1 MNMKSRKK
9 NGAVMKV
16 SVVFF
21 LIANFIWL
29 GLPVGMAVLWS
40 MVDPAHPWS
49 FPDIFP
55 NSLSFTR
62 WVNMWQT
69 TSLPDAMFN
78 SYSIALTV
86 ALLSLL
92 LALPTAYAFGR
103 IPFRGKGIAE
113 VLTLIPLVIPGMLIG
128 IFFSAMILQLNI
140 DNTFISIVTGHT
152 VLALPYAIRI
162 LSAGFRAV
170 PQEMIDASR
179 DLGSNRWAT
188 FRNAYLPFL
197 RSAILA
203 TLILCFVRSLEEF
216 SVSYVLGSPDFI
228 TIPTILYSYLGYAF
242 VRPDAAVVSM
252 ILIIPN
258 IILMIF
264 IERMLKDNYSAESTG
279 KY

>member
-1 MNMKSRKK
+1 MNVNNPKQR
-9 NGAVMKV
+9 GAVIRV
-16 SVVFF
+16 SVLFF
-21 LIANFIWL
+21 LVANFIWL

-55 NSLSFTR
+55 KSLSFTR
-62 WVNMWQT
+62 WVSMWQT
-69 TSLPDAMFN
+69 TSLSDAIFN
-78 SYSIALTV
+78 SYSIALAV
-86 ALLSLL
+86 APLSLL
-92 LALPTAYAFGR
+92 LAFPTAYAFGR
-103 IPFRGKGIAE
+103 IPFRGKAIAE
-113 VLTLIPLVIPGMLIG
+113 VLTLIPLVMPGMLIG
-128 IFFSAMILQLNI
+128 IFFSAMILQLDI
-140 DNTFISIVTGHT
+140 DNPFISIVTGHT

-170 PQEMIDASR
+170 PQEIIDASR
-179 DLGSNRWAT
+179 DLGSKRWGT

-197 RSAILA
+197 KSAILA

-228 TIPTILYSYLGYAF
+228 TIPTILYSFLGYAF

-258 IILMIF
+258 IILMIV
-264 IERMLKDNYSAESTG
+264 IERALKDNYSAESTG

>member
-1 MNMKSRKK
+1 
-9 NGAVMKV
+9 MKV
-16 SVVFF
+16 SVIFF

-113 VLTLIPLVIPGMLIG
+113 VLTLIPLVMPGMLIG

-228 TIPTILYSYLGYAF
+228 TIPTILYSFLGYAF

>member
-1 MNMKSRKK
+1 MNVNNPKKS
-9 NGAVMKV
+9 GAVTRV
-16 SVVFF
+16 SVLFF
-21 LIANFIWL
+21 LVANFIWL

-55 NSLSFTR
+55 KSLSFTR
-62 WVNMWQT
+62 WVSMWQT
-69 TSLPDAMFN
+69 TSLSDAMFN
-78 SYSIALTV
+78 SYSIALAV
-86 ALLSLL
+86 APLSLL
-92 LALPTAYAFGR
+92 LAFPTAYAFGR
-103 IPFRGKGIAE
+103 IPFRGKAIAE
-113 VLTLIPLVIPGMLIG
+113 VLTLIPLVMPGMLIG
-128 IFFSAMILQLNI
+128 IFFSAMILQLDI
-140 DNTFISIVTGHT
+140 DNPFISIVTGHT

-170 PQEMIDASR
+170 PQEIIDASR
-179 DLGSNRWAT
+179 DLGSNRWVT

-197 RSAILA
+197 KSAILA

-216 SVSYVLGSPDFI
+216 SVSYVLGSPAFI
-228 TIPTILYSYLGYAF
+228 TIRTILYSFLGYAF

-258 IILMIF
+258 IILMIV
-264 IERMLKDNYSAESTG
+264 IERALKDNYSAESTG

>member
-1 MNMKSRKK
+1 VNVNNPKQR
-9 NGAVMKV
+9 GAVTRV

-21 LIANFIWL
+21 LVANFIWL

-55 NSLSFTR
+55 KSLSFTR
-62 WVNMWQT
+62 WVSMWQT
-69 TSLPDAMFN
+69 TSLSDAMFN
-78 SYSIALTV
+78 SYSIALAV
-86 ALLSLL
+86 APLSLL
-92 LALPTAYAFGR
+92 LAFPTAYAFGR
-103 IPFRGKGIAE
+103 IPFRGKAIAE
-113 VLTLIPLVIPGMLIG
+113 VLTLIPLVMPGMLIG
-128 IFFSAMILQLNI
+128 IFFSAMILQLGI
-140 DNTFISIVTGHT
+140 DNPFISIVTGHT

-162 LSAGFRAV
+162 LSAGSRAV
-170 PQEMIDASR
+170 PQEIIDASR
-179 DLGSNRWAT
+179 DLGSNRWVT

-197 RSAILA
+197 KSAILA

-228 TIPTILYSYLGYAF
+228 TIPTILYSFLGYAF

-258 IILMIF
+258 IILMIV
-264 IERMLKDNYSAESTG
+264 IERALKDNYSAESTG

>member
-1 MNMKSRKK
+1 MNVNSPEKTSV
-9 NGAVMKV
+9 VMRV
-16 SVVFF
+16 SVAFF

-29 GLPVGMAVLWS
+29 GLPVGMAVIWS

-55 NSLSFTR
+55 DSLSFTR

-86 ALLSLL
+86 APLSLL

-113 VLTLIPLVIPGMLIG
+113 ILTLIPLVMPGMLIG
-128 IFFSAMILQLNI
+128 IFFSAMILQLDIENP
-140 DNTFISIVTGHT
+140 FISIVTGHT

-179 DLGSNRWAT
+179 DLGSDRWAT

-197 RSAILA
+197 KSAILA

-228 TIPTILYSYLGYAF
+228 TIPTILYSFLGYTF

-258 IILMIF
+258 IFLMI
-264 IERMLKDNYSAESTG
+264 IIKRALKDNYAAESTG

>member
-1 MNMKSRKK
+1 MNVNNPKQR
-9 NGAVMKV
+9 GAVIRV
-16 SVVFF
+16 SVLFF
-21 LIANFIWL
+21 LVANFIWL

-55 NSLSFTR
+55 KSLSFTR
-62 WVNMWQT
+62 WVSMWQT
-69 TSLPDAMFN
+69 TSLSDAIFN
-78 SYSIALTV
+78 SYSIALAV
-86 ALLSLL
+86 APLSLL
-92 LALPTAYAFGR
+92 LAFPTAYAFGR
-103 IPFRGKGIAE
+103 IPFRGKAIAE
-113 VLTLIPLVIPGMLIG
+113 VLTLIPLVMPGMLIG
-128 IFFSAMILQLNI
+128 IFFSAMILQLDI
-140 DNTFISIVTGHT
+140 DNPFISIVTGHT

-170 PQEMIDASR
+170 PQEIIDASR
-179 DLGSNRWAT
+179 DLGSKRWVT

-197 RSAILA
+197 KSAILA

-228 TIPTILYSYLGYAF
+228 TIPTILYSFLGYAF

-258 IILMIF
+258 IILMIV
-264 IERMLKDNYSAESTG
+264 IERALKDNYSAESTG